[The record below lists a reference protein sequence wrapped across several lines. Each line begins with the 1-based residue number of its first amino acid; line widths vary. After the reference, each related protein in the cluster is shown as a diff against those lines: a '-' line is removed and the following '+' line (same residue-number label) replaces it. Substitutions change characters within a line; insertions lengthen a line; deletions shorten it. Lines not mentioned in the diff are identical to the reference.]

1 MAVVAGQSSDR
12 VRTCLTQ
19 PPEPAAG
26 KAVTQRPSRSD
37 TDGMVKKTAAVLL
50 TAAALSAIPAAII
63 PVAQADIC
71 GDFGGRRVTV
81 GGCTPGIAG
90 DAIDA
95 AVAGDWVRYGLPE
108 TYAFSLVPAFPGE
121 QPCMSPNGLP
131 YYTPG
136 DAPCWV
142 G

>member
-1 MAVVAGQSSDR
+1 MVTPGAPGSDN
-12 VRTCLTQ
+12 
-19 PPEPAAG
+19 
-26 KAVTQRPSRSD
+26 
-37 TDGMVKKTAAVLL
+37 DGMVKKIAVVLL
-50 TAAALSAIPAAII
+50 SAAALSAIPAAIA
-63 PVAQADIC
+63 PVSQADVC
-71 GDFGGRRVTV
+71 GDVGGRHVTV

-90 DAIDA
+90 DAVDA
-95 AVAGDWVRYGLPE
+95 AVAGDWVRYGLPQ

-121 QPCMSPNGLP
+121 QPCISPNGLP

>member
-1 MAVVAGQSSDR
+1 MA
-12 VRTCLTQ
+12 
-19 PPEPAAG
+19 
-26 KAVTQRPSRSD
+26 
-37 TDGMVKKTAAVLL
+37 KKFAAVLL
-50 TAAALSAIPAAII
+50 SAAALSAIPAAIA
-63 PVAQADIC
+63 PVAQADVC
-71 GDFGGRRVTV
+71 GDIGGRHVTV

-90 DAIDA
+90 DAVDA
-95 AVAGDWVRYGLPE
+95 AVAGAAVADASDWARYGLPE

-121 QPCMSPNGLP
+121 QPCISPNGLP